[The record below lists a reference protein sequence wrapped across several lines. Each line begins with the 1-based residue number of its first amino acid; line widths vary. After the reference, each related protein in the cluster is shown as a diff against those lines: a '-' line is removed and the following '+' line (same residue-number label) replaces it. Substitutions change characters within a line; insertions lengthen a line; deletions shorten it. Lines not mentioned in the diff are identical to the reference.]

1 MIELT
6 RLNSQRFILN
16 CDLIQTI
23 EVTPNTVIHLVTGES
38 IVVLETPE
46 EVVDR
51 VAAFRGRCFVIHAK
65 D

>member
-6 RLNSQRFILN
+6 RLNSQRFFLN

-38 IVVLETPE
+38 IVVLEIPE
-46 EVVDR
+46 DVVER
-51 VAAFRGRCFVIHAK
+51 VAAFRGRCWVVHK
-65 D
+65 N